1 MSRDASSTT
10 SCGLREFLRE
20 NVLSVSTNDKKYSET
35 LPALI
40 NEIPH
45 GITSGDES
53 SLLSDQIRKLKKRK
67 KPSKGGLAP
76 GEEQYVVR
84 WWLQQERA
92 SLIGGPGETREQR
105 MKQAL
110 VEQRAR
116 ETQLQIIL
124 ILEILALEA
133 VVMSDSTV
141 VLSDNK
147 AVEGDESNTQVQAK
161 KLRKFQNLSNLLDV
175 LIDRL
180 CIWHSTSQGESS
192 TTDVTN
198 AAQDE
203 ERIARQTSESDRL
216 RDFCTEVVVPL

>member
-1 MSRDASSTT
+1 MSCDSSSTT
-10 SCGLREFLRE
+10 LCGLREFLRE

-40 NEIPH
+40 KEIPH
-45 GITSGDES
+45 GITSEDES

-67 KPSKGGLAP
+67 KPSRGGLAP

-84 WWLQQERA
+84 WWLHQERA
-92 SLIGGPGETREQR
+92 SLTGGPGETREQR
-105 MKQAL
+105 VKQAL

-133 VVMSDSTV
+133 VAVNDPSV
-141 VLSDNK
+141 VHPDNK
-147 AVEGDESNTQVQAK
+147 ALGGDDSTMHMQAK
-161 KLRKFQNLSNLLDV
+161 KSRKPQNLSNLLDV

-180 CIWHSTSQGESS
+180 CIWHSTSQGELISP
-192 TTDVTN
+192 DVTKE
-198 AAQDE
+198 AE
-203 ERIARQTSESDRL
+203 EVKITRQTSEGDRL